1 MATLTIELPES
12 VLSSL
17 HQSPDELE
25 KDVRLAAAIEW
36 YRRGLISQGRAAEIA
51 EVPRVDF
58 MAELAS
64 RNIDVIHVDLA
75 ELERELNLG

>member
-1 MATLTIELPES
+1 MATLTIELPEN
-12 VLSSL
+12 VVSSL

-51 EVPRVDF
+51 EVPRADF
-58 MAELAS
+58 IAELAS
-64 RNIDVIHVDLA
+64 RKIDVINVDLA

>member
-1 MATLTIELPES
+1 MATLTIELPENIVS
-12 VLSSL
+12 AL

-36 YRRGLISQGRAAEIA
+36 YRRGLISQGRAAEVA

-64 RNIDVIHVDLA
+64 RKIDVVHVDLD
-75 ELERELNLG
+75 ELKRELLG